1 MLSPLIV
8 DSNIIDRGSY
18 HGSHVAGIIGA
29 KGPYIS
35 GVTGFDNNIKILP
48 IKALEDNGSGN
59 TYAILEAVLW
69 ASGSPK
75 AQAGINPNPAKVIN
89 LSLGMS
95 RIGGNEDGSDINEL
109 VWFLQI
115 MPTMCHAW
123 EQVVDEVNKM
133 GSTVVI
139 AAGNDGQEL
148 WNDIP
153 SGCPNLRAIIVESSG
168 STGEKAYYST
178 YTSDNWF
185 TKSTVVRAPGG
196 DAQLDP
202 ETGKILSPVNG
213 RYAYFQGTSMAT
225 PHVSGI
231 AALLYRINPDIN
243 YQQVASIL
251 SRSYQDNGVISAK
264 YAVNLG
270 QTELKKLRSLD

>member
-1 MLSPLIV
+1 M
-8 DSNIIDRGSY
+8 
-18 HGSHVAGIIGA
+18 
-29 KGPYIS
+29 
-35 GVTGFDNNIKILP
+35 
-48 IKALEDNGSGN
+48 
-59 TYAILEAVLW
+59 LW